1 MKIGRKIKI
10 TEKFTTHVPHLN
22 ELYHKKIVDKPI
34 SISKYVKHPQY
45 GFLNKSESNRIDG
58 YCQIMTKQSDT

>member
-1 MKIGRKIKI
+1 MKVGRKIKI

-34 SISKYVKHPQY
+34 FISKYVKHPQY
-45 GFLNKSESNRIDG
+45 GFLNKSESTVLMGIV
-58 YCQIMTKQSDT
+58 KL